1 MNTNRIKQALA
12 EGKCIYVANDDERR
26 QLLELYPGEIYSI
39 VYSLSEYYT
48 LVDGELV
55 APLRDKPCDDTIIPF
70 AALTLSRL
78 AECLGVENRQKFIF
92 KNDVYSVECS
102 GEKLQQWSSDGMN
115 FWREMEINVLL
126 DMIAHPEEITP
137 CPRWGED
144 EKEWA
149 QGGITL
155 GMTHVAKDS
164 CDGLVYL
171 YADEP
176 RFNEIC
182 CVWVP
187 CRNNGDSRS
196 LYMPEDWPNVK
207 PGTTVKLEEIKNG

>member
-1 MNTNRIKQALA
+1 MDATEWQNAIRMKGVFIVNEAVKERIKQALA

-55 APLRDKPCDDTIIPF
+55 APLRDKPRDDTIIPF

-78 AECLGVENRQKFIF
+78 AECLGVEDRQKFIF

-144 EKEWA
+144 EK
-149 QGGITL
+149 
-155 GMTHVAKDS
+155 
-164 CDGLVYL
+164 
-171 YADEP
+171 
-176 RFNEIC
+176 
-182 CVWVP
+182 
-187 CRNNGDSRS
+187 
-196 LYMPEDWPNVK
+196 
-207 PGTTVKLEEIKNG
+207 